1 MKYPT
6 ARFVFDRKH
15 TASKTTKGTVQI
27 EILFERKRKWIS
39 TGVRLYSDQCI
50 NRKTFCDAFPNHF
63 VSVLHLLTQNE
74 LRFFIHFPT
83 LLKGLSKSI

>member
-1 MKYPT
+1 MITNREEVIDK
-6 ARFVFDRKH
+6 AFKVFLRMN
-15 TASKTTKGTVQI
+15 
-27 EILFERKRKWIS
+27 
-39 TGVRLYSDQCI
+39 I